1 MDSRVDATDQSTMAD
16 DATAFAHGSRNPGQ
30 GFGGGLSSEELVL
43 SPVAVDRQ
51 VWDGKVVTGHVWQRY
66 R

>member
-1 MDSRVDATDQSTMAD
+1 MDSRVDATGQSTMAD

-43 SPVAVDRQ
+43 SPIAVDR
-51 VWDGKVVTGHVWQRY
+51 
-66 R
+66 

>member
-1 MDSRVDATDQSTMAD
+1 MDSRVDATGQSTMAD

-43 SPVAVDRQ
+43 SPIAVDR
-51 VWDGKVVTGHVWQRY
+51 WAGKVVTGHVWQRY